1 MGEDE
6 IVGEEEILNGII
18 RGHAYEPP
26 VDDYEEEADEDEGE
40 EEVQEELIDADT
52 GVTTMTTRKRSTGTR
67 GPRWRS
73 LEDECLIEAWKQ
85 VSFCPITDAN
95 QTGGK
100 YYKRI
105 LDCFNE
111 KKNYGD
117 YATIETNRDE
127 GALSHRWNLIKGA
140 CSKFHGYYEKIKARK
155 ESGKS
160 MVDWV

>member
-1 MGEDE
+1 M
-6 IVGEEEILNGII
+6 
-18 RGHAYEPP
+18 RS
-26 VDDYEEEADEDEGE
+26 
-40 EEVQEELIDADT
+40 ADT
-52 GVTTMTTRKRSTGTR
+52 R
-67 GPRWRS
+67 GLRWRS

-85 VSFCPITDAN
+85 VSFCPITGAN

-117 YATIETNRDE
+117 YATIEMNRNE
-127 GALSHRWNLIKGA
+127 GALSHRWNLIKAA

-155 ESGKS
+155 ESGTT

>member
-1 MGEDE
+1 M
-6 IVGEEEILNGII
+6 
-18 RGHAYEPP
+18 RRRS
-26 VDDYEEEADEDEGE
+26 AD
-40 EEVQEELIDADT
+40 
-52 GVTTMTTRKRSTGTR
+52 TR

-85 VSFCPITDAN
+85 VSFCHITDAN

-111 KKNYGD
+111 KNYGD
-117 YATIETNRDE
+117 YATIKMNRNE
-127 GALSHRWNLIKGA
+127 GSLSHRWNLIKA
-140 CSKFHGYYEKIKARK
+140 PSSKFHGYYEKINTRK
-155 ESGKS
+155 ESGKT